1 MERKKLLTLFISSA
15 MLGLWA
21 CAEGD
26 IVEAND
32 KDEMVQKLVSE
43 KDDYEFVEPFM
54 KYCQKKKGCEAEYVK
69 SSSSVE
75 ESSSSE
81 EGVTSG
87 SSKSSSSVKG
97 SSASGKSSSSGNSS
111 SSKGN
116 GSSAS
121 SSNSGNNSSQST
133 VSIVSGK
140 CVLEKP
146 EEVHVGDE
154 VVWRYAPDK
163 GSIESAD
170 FVWEMSNEVE
180 KSLVEGTASGTGTP
194 AIKVVFKTA
203 GRKYGPFLHFGNED
217 FDCDNLVVAAADENH
232 GSSAYV
238 ESSSSAESSS
248 SKAKSSSSKVVVKG
262 HCAVSK
268 EVVATGEKVD
278 WYVAGPDG
286 EMLEGNYTWVLIDN
300 DAKLDEGSS
309 LTGKDK
315 PAKITVTYS
324 TSGVKGPMVR
334 YEKQTIMCDTNEEGD
349 PMLHVELK
357 AESSSSK
364 KTEASSSSTVKSS
377 SSKAQSSSSGG
388 SEPPPVID

>member
-286 EMLEGNYTWVLIDN
+286 EMLEG
-300 DAKLDEGSS
+300 
-309 LTGKDK
+309 KDK